1 LAKDPPGNTSL
12 RLKPNQIR
20 AQLLS
25 TTEWHLRGKKIS
37 RLFIFEDFIHGI
49 QFINQVTKLAEA
61 MNHHPDIDIRYN
73 KVRLTLTT
81 HDEAGLTLK
90 DFKLARKINQLKSG

>member
-1 LAKDPPGNTSL
+1 M
-12 RLKPNQIR
+12 RLKPDQIR

-49 QFINQVTKLAEA
+49 EFINGVTKLAEA

-73 KVRLTLTT
+73 RVRFTLTT
-81 HDEAGLTLK
+81 HEGGLTLK